1 MLLVF
6 QHETTEGPGRLG
18 AVLRDFGHHLQVVR
32 TYAGDAIPATL
43 ADVDGV
49 IILGGCMNTCDAPN
63 LPWMQREIEIIKEAH
78 AANIPVLG
86 ICLGAQ
92 LIAVALGGEVGPADK
107 PEIGMGKVALHAFF
121 GGNDPMLVGLPYE
134 FTTAHAHGQE
144 VKKAPANGT
153 PAALISS
160 KACKNQA
167 FRAGLRTYGFQYHF
181 EWTLAQIEAAIDSTP
196 EWLTTLGLDAAKLKE
211 EAKAGYARYE
221 ELGLRQCQLIA
232 ERLFAIEKRTVAD
245 GRNVEN
251 FHAHR

>member
-1 MLLVF
+1 MLLVL
-6 QHETTEGPGRLG
+6 QHESHEGPGRLG
-18 AVLRDFGHHLQVVR
+18 AVLRDFGHRLHTVR
-32 TYAGDAIPATL
+32 VYAGEAIPATL

-49 IILGGCMNTCDAPN
+49 IVLGGCMNTCDAPN
-63 LPWMQREIEIIKEAH
+63 LPWMAREIEIIKEAH

-107 PEIGMGKVALHAFF
+107 PEIGMGQVSMSFF
-121 GGNDPMLVGLPYE
+121 GANDPMLVGLPYQ

-144 VKKAPANGT
+144 VKKMPANGT
-153 PAALISS
+153 PAALLSS
-160 KACKNQA
+160 KGCKNQA

-181 EWTLAQIEAAIDSTP
+181 EWTLAQIEAAIDAEPT
-196 EWLTTLGLDAAKLKE
+196 WLTTLGVEAAPLKAQ
-211 EAKAGYARYE
+211 AKADYARYE

-232 ERLFAIEKRTVAD
+232 ERLFPIEKRVAAD
-245 GRNVEN
+245 GRNVDN

>member
-6 QHETTEGPGRLG
+6 QHEVSEGPGRLG
-18 AVLRDFGHHLQVVR
+18 TVLRDFGHQLKVVR
-32 TYAGDAIPATL
+32 TYANDPIPATL

-49 IILGGCMNTCDAPN
+49 VILGGCMNTCDAPN

-78 AANIPVLG
+78 AKNIPVLG

-92 LIAVALGGEVGPADK
+92 LIAVALGGEVGPAAK
-107 PEIGMGKVALHAFF
+107 PEIGLGKVSLSFF
-121 GGNDPMLVGLPYE
+121 GGTDPLLVGLPYE
-134 FTTAHAHGQE
+134 FATAHAHGQE
-144 VKKAPANGT
+144 VKKMPAGGT

-160 KACKNQA
+160 KDCKVQA

-181 EWTLAQIEAAIDSTP
+181 EWTLEQLLASIDMEP
-196 EWLTTLGLDAAKLKE
+196 KWLETLGLEAAKLKE

-221 ELGLRQCQLIA
+221 ELGLRQCQIIA
-232 ERLFAIEKRTVAD
+232 ERLFTIEKRVPAD
-245 GRNVEN
+245 GGNVEN

>member
-6 QHETTEGPGRLG
+6 QHELSEGPGRLG
-18 AVLRDFGHHLQVVR
+18 AVLRDYGHVLKVVR
-32 TYAGDAIPATL
+32 TFANDPIPVSL
-43 ADVDGV
+43 DEVDGV
-49 IILGGCMNTCDAPN
+49 VILGGSMNTSDVEKYA
-63 LPWMQREIEIIKEAH
+63 WMAREIEIIKEAH
-78 AANIPVLG
+78 GAGIPVLG

-92 LIAVALGGEVGPADK
+92 LIAVALGGEVGPAEK

-134 FTTAHAHGQE
+134 FVTAHAHGQE

-160 KACKNQA
+160 KGCRQQA
-167 FRAGLRTYGFQYHF
+167 FRVGLKTYAFQYHF

-196 EWLTTLGLDAAKLKE
+196 EWLTTLGLDAAQLKAD
-211 EAKAGYARYE
+211 AKAAYPRYE
-221 ELGLRQCQLIA
+221 ELGLRQSKLVA
-232 ERLFAIEKRTVAD
+232 ERLFAIEKRLPSNGA
-245 GRNVEN
+245 NVEN

>member
-6 QHETTEGPGRLG
+6 QHEPTEGPGRLG
-18 AVLRDFGHHLQVVR
+18 AVLRDFGHCLHVVR
-32 TYAGDAIPATL
+32 THAGDAIPATL

-49 IILGGCMNTCDAPN
+49 VILGGCMNTCDAPN
-63 LPWMQREIEIIKEAH
+63 LPWMAREIEIIKEAH
-78 AANIPVLG
+78 AAGIPVLG

-107 PEIGMGKVALHAFF
+107 PEIGMGRVSLSFF
-121 GGNDPMLVGLPYE
+121 GSTDPMLVGLPYE
-134 FTTAHAHGQE
+134 FATAHAHGQE
-144 VKKAPANGT
+144 VKKAPAGGT

-160 KACKNQA
+160 KGCKTQA

-181 EWTLAQIEAAIDSTP
+181 EWTLEQIEAAIDSTP
-196 EWLTTLGLDAAKLKE
+196 EWLKTLGLEAAKLKE
-211 EAKAGYARYE
+211 EAKAGYPRYE

-232 ERLFAIEKRTVAD
+232 ERLFPIEKRLAAD